1 MNHLTSLLERLQQAE
16 SAYAKSK
23 SSLDN
28 SLEYILCREELKQ
41 CRFRFDKACREY
53 VLANVFGHK
62 IEEEVEA

>member
-1 MNHLTSLLERLQQAE
+1 MNHLTQLLERLNSAE
-16 SAYAKSK
+16 SAYATSK

-53 VLANVFGHK
+53 VLANVFGYDIK
-62 IEEEVEA
+62 EEVEA